1 MRNKEA
7 QRPRKTTKDMTE
19 LETIKITVE
28 RPGEEPE
35 VMETKS
41 LLMIMADPE
50 KMDVIETSWNAI
62 PDMLALHLAHME
74 QVKLEEGKSVTHDTM
89 QKLPKW
95 RRIVKRTNRKKGQ
108 VAAALRKLLGL

>member
-1 MRNKEA
+1 M
-7 QRPRKTTKDMTE
+7 KDMTE

-35 VMETKS
+35 VMKTKI
-41 LLMIMADPE
+41 LLLIMADPE
-50 KMDVIETSWNAI
+50 KMEMTEMGWNVSS
-62 PDMLALHLAHME
+62 DLLAMHLAHVE
-74 QVKLEEGKSVTHDTM
+74 QVKLEEGKSATHDAM